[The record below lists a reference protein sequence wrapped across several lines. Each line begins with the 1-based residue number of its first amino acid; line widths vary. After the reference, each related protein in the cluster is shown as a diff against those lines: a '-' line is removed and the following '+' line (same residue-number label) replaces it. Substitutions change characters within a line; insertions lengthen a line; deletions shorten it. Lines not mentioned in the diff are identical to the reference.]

1 MKINRLSLT
10 NFRSHRA
17 TEFDLDRVT
26 IFRGVNGA
34 GKSSIQDALEFLF
47 TGTTRQTDAG
57 GRGADLL
64 VSHGTGMRNPEMAVQ
79 ARLADDLAS
88 ICIQRI
94 GGTNQFEINWKE
106 GDHWTRYLGDRGR
119 ACVAE
124 HIAPLPVLQAVLNSG
139 RFLSLSEK
147 EQKNLLTSALAS
159 KPVVVPDEI
168 VKPMRKLLELE
179 ARSRLCLEVPDA
191 ATADSIHKIYY
202 DLRTD
207 LNRQIKALG
216 ELTATE
222 VPADAPDPALVKKQ
236 LADLNKERD
245 GLLQSREKRQAS
257 HAADRIRL
265 SEAQRQLDAFKD
277 AILEDGEVDK
287 LQKTAGRKLKAAE
300 IQTEIDN
307 LTRRITADRDL
318 VKQMKDAPDSCHAC
332 GRALVK
338 DDITAKVDE
347 LELAIK
353 TAEGLREE
361 AQARLTK
368 LGDPATADQKI
379 AAHKKAVVATG
390 SAERAL
396 KELKDLPETCDVSDL
411 TQKLAALDLRIADGG
426 EVLAEVQR
434 LAGAKQQY
442 DQTVAKK
449 QELAN
454 RVLAAEKI
462 INAFGP
468 GGPIRA
474 QLVGARIHDFH
485 RKLNDSLERLGF
497 NCDFTLEPYHV
508 ELTEVRDGKINSSQI
523 LSPRQLSES
532 ESFRFSIAF
541 QIALAEAT
549 GVNFIVIDRSDV
561 LLPELRSTLA
571 ETLLE
576 SKLDQ
581 AIVLVAGDHA
591 PVALPPD
598 VKLYDLAKDSQGHTG
613 VAAEYKYYVNE
624 TVCEEM
630 PQ

>member
-1 MKINRLSLT
+1 MKINRLALI
-10 NFRSHRA
+10 NFRSHQSTA
-17 TEFDLDRVT
+17 FDLDRVT

-64 VSHGTGMRNPEMAVQ
+64 IQHGAKQLEVAADISTAQIMRTRTNSSGYLTVNSANPNGT
-79 ARLADDLAS
+79 AS
-88 ICIQRI
+88 DWIRD
-94 GGTNQFEINWKE
+94 N
-106 GDHWTRYLGDRGR
+106 
-119 ACVAE
+119 
-124 HIAPLPVLQAVLNSG
+124 IAPLPVLQAVLNSG
-139 RFLSLSEK
+139 RFLSLPEK

-159 KPVVVPDEI
+159 KPVDIPKDI
-168 VKPMRKLLELE
+168 L
-179 ARSRLCLEVPDA
+179 DA
-191 ATADSIHKIYY
+191 LHVFDKKTYDFTRIDSPNHANNLHEDFYA
-202 DLRTD
+202 LRTQ
-207 LNRQIKALG
+207 LNRESRALG
-216 ELTATE
+216 ELTAPE
-222 VPADAPDPALVKKQ
+222 VPADAPDTALVKKQ

-245 GLLQSREKRQAS
+245 TLLQSKSKRQTS

-265 SEAQRQLDAFKD
+265 SEAQRQIDAFKD

-287 LQKTAGRKLKAAE
+287 LQKTAGRKLEAAE
-300 IQTEIDN
+300 IQTKIDN

-318 VKQMKDAPDSCHAC
+318 VKQMKEAPDSCYAC

-338 DDITAKVDE
+338 GDITAKVGE

-361 AQARLTK
+361 AQTRLTK

-379 AAHKKAVVATG
+379 AAHKKAVIATG

-396 KELKDLPETCDVSDL
+396 RELKDLPETCDVSDL
-411 TQKLAALDLRIADGG
+411 TQKIAALDLRIADGG

-442 DQTVAKK
+442 DQAVGKK

-462 INAFGP
+462 ITAFGP

-474 QLVGARIHDFH
+474 QLVGDRIHDFH
-485 RKLNDSLERLGF
+485 RKLNVSLERLGF

-532 ESFRFSIAF
+532 EAFRFSIAF

-549 GVNFIVIDRSDV
+549 GVNFVVIDRSDV

-581 AIVLVAGDHA
+581 AIVLVAGE
-591 PVALPPD
+591 PGSVGRLPPD
-598 VKLYDLAKDSQGHTG
+598 VVLYDLAKNEQGQTFWLSRYTAPEQEA
-613 VAAEYKYYVNE
+613 VL
-624 TVCEEM
+624 EEI